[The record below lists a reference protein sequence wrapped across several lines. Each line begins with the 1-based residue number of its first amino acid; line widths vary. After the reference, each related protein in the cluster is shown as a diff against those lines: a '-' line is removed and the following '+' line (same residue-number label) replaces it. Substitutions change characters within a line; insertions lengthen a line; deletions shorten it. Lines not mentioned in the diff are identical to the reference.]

1 MDIHR
6 CRFIAYPPHTITALA
21 FSYASN
27 PAEKAPDD
35 LRLALGRESGDVEIW
50 DPHGGKWYQE
60 SILRGSAGKTVD
72 QLAWTHEL
80 EINDEGSETIARPGK
95 LRLFSTDGTPAITE
109 WDVPGGTKKRYAEG
123 NFGDLWCFAAQ
134 PAYRLPKDGKVSA
147 APPSQMLVG
156 GCHDGSIVLFSTDD
170 DELRYSKLLSPSSG
184 KKQKILS
191 ITWRDRNTVVAGLE
205 HGMIRILD
213 VNERRVIRTM
223 TLGKSP
229 EGGKCI
235 VWALKCLPDGTIMSG
250 DSSGE
255 LKIWDAKTFSCT
267 QRLKTHQA
275 DILDIV
281 SNAKGDLVFTVA
293 VDRRT
298 VAYKPIASQQ
308 GRRAQ
313 RWTRLMHRR
322 YHDHD
327 VKCAAAYESKGMSFL
342 VSGGPD
348 TTPVV
353 LPMQNWQSEYHR
365 ALSHVP
371 QRPQM
376 SVSPKS
382 RLLLSWW
389 QRDLHVHRIAKRRY
403 DGTAVSEPE
412 SEESRDYEQLAT
424 LRLSGEE
431 HIQSAQLSHDGNFVA
446 ASTAAGV
453 RLFQL
458 RRVTSS
464 GKLSL
469 RTRPI
474 ELPTTLRNFGARHVA
489 FSEDGKWLL
498 TIRRNNTILLAK
510 ITVSDDLKQ
519 RPSIYS
525 RIVRL
530 AHKTRKQDTTALGD
544 YSTHINAFT
553 FSPDSRVLA
562 VADLS
567 GSIDAW
573 ILEGLED
580 LSYTPSDDE
589 KSDNS
594 SQSSDS
600 DSDPEDQDSDSPI
613 IQGQRWTRTPQDINL
628 PRLDSSILA
637 LTFRPAIHHTQSHNE
652 TASGHVHPTRHT
664 PHPLAHTSPP
674 TSVSLIAITAKHTL
688 IELDILTGKLTP
700 WSRRNPSSLLPPTF
714 TRIRDRIMGVF
725 WDTSHD
731 RQRLWM
737 YGPRWMYMLDLAH
750 DLPAPDSEGKQ
761 AAERSLP
768 GHKSSPSQKR
778 KRRHSHSRAGKG
790 TGAGGHLKSSDRSAI
805 GYGSL
810 AVKYKGTGDHNAMDI
825 VELENRL
832 EPASDDDDHVAS
844 NDALVRFR
852 RGIGDQ
858 ADGGDVKMHDSQP
871 NGTNSTAG
879 DADHRLPTTKGE
891 PITHYYTHH
900 YRDIF
905 GVAVLSSPSPSDKPT
920 ALPHINVNTTNTGSR
935 TNPSPA
941 SSYATAKSIL
951 DRDANGDVTMN
962 AARPSHAQVDGGAD
976 DAADNTSSNAL
987 EIIVVERPLH
997 DIDMPPRFDG
1007 GQDWDS

>member
-1 MDIHR
+1 MEIHR
-6 CRFIAYPPHTITALA
+6 CRFIPYPPHTITALA
-21 FSYASN
+21 FSHTSN
-27 PAEKAPDD
+27 PAEKAPSE

-50 DPHGGKWYQE
+50 NPHGGKWFQE

-72 QLAWTHEL
+72 QLAWTQDFEVD
-80 EINDEGSETIARPGK
+80 DEVSHTIARPGK

-109 WDVPGGTKKRYAEG
+109 WDIAKGTKKRHAEG

-134 PAYRLPKDGKVSA
+134 PVYRLPKDGKVDG
-147 APPSQMLVG
+147 APPTQALVG
-156 GCHDGSIVLFSTDD
+156 GCHDGSMVLFTTEDD
-170 DELRYSKLLSPSSG
+170 DLRFWKLLAPPSG

-205 HGMIRILD
+205 DGLIKVID
-213 VNERRVIRTM
+213 VSDRRVIRTM

-229 EGGKCI
+229 DGSKCI

-255 LKIWDAKTFSCT
+255 LKIWDAKYLSCT

-298 VAYKPIASQQ
+298 VAYKPVAAQQ
-308 GRRAQ
+308 GRKSQ

-327 VKCAAAYESKGMSFL
+327 VKCAVAYESKGMSFI

-365 ALSHVP
+365 TLSHLP

-376 SVSPKS
+376 SVSPNA

-389 QRDLHVHRIAKRRY
+389 QRDLHIHHITKRNY
-403 DGTAVSEPE
+403 DGTAL
-412 SEESRDYEQLAT
+412 SEELLTESHDYEQLAT
-424 LRLSGEE
+424 LRLNGDD
-431 HIQSAQLSHDGNFVA
+431 HIQSARISHDGNLIV

-458 RRVTSS
+458 REVISN

-474 ELPTTLRNFGARHVA
+474 ELPNTLRNFGARQVG

-498 TIRRNNTILLAK
+498 SVRLDNTIILAK
-510 ITVSDDLKQ
+510 IMAPKDPKESPLIHDRVA
-519 RPSIYS
+519 
-525 RIVRL
+525 RL
-530 AHKTRKQDTTALGD
+530 SHKARKQNTTGLGD
-544 YSTHINAFT
+544 YSKQINTFN
-553 FSPDSRVLA
+553 FSPDSRILA
-562 VADLS
+562 IADLS

-573 ILEGLED
+573 ILEGQED
-580 LSYTPSDDE
+580 LAYSSSDDD
-589 KSDNS
+589 KSDTAS
-594 SQSSDS
+594 SSSDS
-600 DSDPEDQDSDSPI
+600 DSDSDDEDSDSPI
-613 IQGQRWTRTPQDINL
+613 IHGQRWTRTPQDTSF
-628 PRLDSSILA
+628 PRLDSAILA
-637 LTFRPAIHHTQSHNE
+637 LTFRPSTHPQSDHD
-652 TASGHVHPTRHT
+652 TASIHVHATRHT
-664 PHPLAHTSPP
+664 PHPLAHTPP
-674 TSVSLIAITAKHTL
+674 PASTSLVAITTDHTL
-688 IELDILTGKLTP
+688 VELDILTGKLTP
-700 WSRRNPSSLLPPTF
+700 WSRRNPSALLPADF

-737 YGPRWMYMLDLAH
+737 YGPRWMYMLDLSHDFPGPVTADQHGPQATSAH
-750 DLPAPDSEGKQ
+750 T
-761 AAERSLP
+761 
-768 GHKSSPSQKR
+768 KSSPSNKR
-778 KRRHSHSRAGKG
+778 KRRRSESRTDKG
-790 TGAGGHLKSSDRSAI
+790 TGAGSHIKPSDRSAI
-805 GYGSL
+805 GYDSF
-810 AVKYKGTGDHNAMDI
+810 AVKYKGTGDEDPMDI

-832 EPASDDDDHVAS
+832 EPPSDDDDDVP
-844 NDALVRFR
+844 NNALVRLR
-852 RGIGDQ
+852 RGIDQ
-858 ADGGDVKMHDSQP
+858 ADREDTEMQDRQP
-871 NGTNSTAG
+871 LTLKQGQ
-879 DADHRLPTTKGE
+879 

-905 GVAVLSSPSPSDKPT
+905 GVGVLSSPSLPPT
-920 ALPHINVNTTNTGSR
+920 SSSRSHNDASNTSNGTTSTK

-941 SSYATAKSIL
+941 SSYTTAHTALGK
-951 DRDANGDVTMN
+951 DVDGDVAMY
-962 AARPSHAQVDGGAD
+962 PGSSSHNQVNGVTEEQVSRHEVEGEDT
-976 DAADNTSSNAL
+976 NTL